1 MEALKPAFNALD
13 AIISNIEA
21 ALNASPTKPD
31 HNSSGQPHNAKQS
44 KPSKKEKKQKKAPVP
59 NVPVETAQFLQC
71 DLRVAQVTSVTHHP
85 EADGLFVLQ
94 LTYANDVNKTVCA
107 GLRHYLSD
115 DDMLNRMVVTIC
127 NLKPRKL
134 RGIAS
139 EAMVLAGSI
148 RSSEGD
154 KQTVVPIAPPEGA
167 APGSVVSVRGMDGE
181 RTVEDGKFVS
191 GKTWDKIVPRLGV
204 TNGNACYDG
213 NELVVDGASVTCDLP
228 DGAEIH

>member
-94 LTYANDVNKTVCA
+94 LTYANDVKQDCVRGA
-107 GLRHYLSD
+107 SSLPVRRRHAEPHGRHHLQ
-115 DDMLNRMVVTIC
+115 
-127 NLKPRKL
+127 
-134 RGIAS
+134 S
-139 EAMVLAGSI
+139 EA
-148 RSSEGD
+148 E
-154 KQTVVPIAPPEGA
+154 
-167 APGSVVSVRGMDGE
+167 
-181 RTVEDGKFVS
+181 
-191 GKTWDKIVPRLGV
+191 KTSR
-204 TNGNACYDG
+204 
-213 NELVVDGASVTCDLP
+213 
-228 DGAEIH
+228 HRQ